1 MHPGC
6 SVQFSHSCPTLCN
19 PMVWSTPGFPVLH
32 YLPGFAQTHVHW
44 VDDAIQSSRPLLSCS
59 PQSFPTSRSF
69 PMSRL
74 FTLGGQ
80 SYWSFS
86 ITPCKE
92 YSGLISFRIE
102 WFDLLAFQGILK
114 SLLQHCSLKASVV
127 WHSVFFMVQLSHPY
141 MTTGK
146 TVVLTIWAFVGK
158 GGTHEI
164 KHIFFQKVSTSL
176 MTLSQSSRWRI
187 LVLF

>member
-1 MHPGC
+1 
-6 SVQFSHSCPTLCN
+6 
-19 PMVWSTPGFPVLH
+19 
-32 YLPGFAQTHVHW
+32 
-44 VDDAIQSSRPLLSCS
+44 
-59 PQSFPTSRSF
+59 
-69 PMSRL
+69 MSWL

-127 WHSVFFMVQLSHPY
+127 WHSAFFMVQLLHLY
-141 MTTGK
+141 LTTGK
-146 TVVLTIWAFVGK
+146 TIALTIWTFVGNGMSLPFNTMSRFVVAFLPWRK
-158 GGTHEI
+158 CVLISWLQSLSTVILEPKKIVCHCF
-164 KHIFFQKVSTSL
+164 HFFP
-176 MTLSQSSRWRI
+176 SSICYEVTGLNDMI
-187 LVLF
+187 LVFLMLSFKNSPSCILLEIGGANSMWTVP